1 MRPRAL
7 RDLPAPT
14 HPPGPGHLGRWGAEP
29 LALLSEGAALA
40 GPQRLF
46 RLNLGLPTVVGFSPS
61 WNKAVLTDPEAFVGR
76 GSFSKAVPY
85 LAGGIILTDA
95 PAHRPRRAELNVP
108 FGRGAVAGMLARIR
122 AALEPLRPT
131 GDFDALAW
139 ADGAALAMLNA
150 AYFSG
155 EFPTELLHAFLAPL
169 RHPFP
174 TPMLPRPLLFVRV
187 NAELRRLARRRLEE
201 GGDDLL
207 AHLARLPGGV
217 EEARVS
223 LAAGHD
229 TTTHA
234 LAWGVWH
241 LAQRPDWRRADGLR
255 TVVKETLRLY
265 PPGWMGSRRLTRE
278 LDFEGVVLPR
288 GAMVLYS
295 SYLSARDPLLW
306 DAPEVFRPERWE
318 AAPPA
323 WAYLPF
329 GGGARICLG
338 MHLANS
344 MIEEALA
351 LFLGG
356 DLTALRGDPSPRPGV
371 TLGPVG
377 PLWVRRA

>member
-1 MRPRAL
+1 MRYL
-7 RDLPAPT
+7 DLPAPA
-14 HPPGPGHLGRWGAEP
+14 HPPGPGHLGRWGGEP
-29 LALLSEGAALA
+29 LKLLEEGAALA
-40 GPQRLF
+40 GPRRLF
-46 RLNLGLPTVVGFSPS
+46 RLSLGLPTVVGFSPG
-61 WNKAVLTDPEAFVGR
+61 WNRTVLTDPEGFVGR

-95 PAHRPRRAELNVP
+95 PGHRPRRAVLNVP
-108 FGRGAVAGMLARIR
+108 FGKAAVAAMLERIQL
-122 AALEPLRPT
+122 ALEPLRPS
-131 GDFDALAW
+131 GDFDALEW
-139 ADGAALAMLNA
+139 ADRAALAMLNA

-155 EFPTELLHAFLAPL
+155 EFPAELLHAFLAPL

-174 TPMLPRPLLFVRV
+174 TPMLPRPLLFLRV

-207 AHLARLPGGV
+207 AHLARLPAGV

-234 LAWGVWH
+234 LAWAVWH
-241 LAQRPDWRRADGLR
+241 LAGRPDWRREDGLK

-265 PPGWMGSRRLTRE
+265 PPGWMGSRRLTRD
-278 LDFEGVVLPR
+278 LDFEGVQLPR

-295 SYLSARDPLLW
+295 SYLSARDPGLW
-306 DAPEVFRPERWE
+306 ERAHEFWPERWE
-318 AAPPA
+318 HAPPP

-344 MIEEALA
+344 MIEAALA

-356 DLTALRGDPSPRPGV
+356 DLTPLAGDPSPRPSV
-371 TLGPVG
+371 TLGPLG
-377 PLWVRRA
+377 PLWVRRG